1 MRAGRGPGTRLVLR
15 RLGSARALDDVVGR
29 VSNDDGVQLV
39 EAALL
44 GVFDVA
50 AGATRALLGGDG
62 GVPHEV
68 KRFPDL
74 MGADA

>member
-15 RLGSARALDDVVGR
+15 RLSSAGALDDVVGR
-29 VSNDDGVQLV
+29 VSDDYGVQLV

-68 KRFPDL
+68 ERLPEL
-74 MGADA
+74 LGADA